1 MKPVLQMVSEAND
14 RAVKTSVLVCMRYS
28 FCSARLGA
36 GGRPY
41 QAMVASVR
49 DPVLSVYTSEP
60 LTHAVGKRQ
69 EASVVVQ
76 QPA

>member
-1 MKPVLQMVSEAND
+1 M
-14 RAVKTSVLVCMRYS
+14 RVLVCMRYS

-41 QAMVASVR
+41 QAMVVLVR
-49 DPVLSVYTSEP
+49 DPVLSLYTSEP
-60 LTHAVGKRQ
+60 LAHAVGRLQ
-69 EASVVVQ
+69 EALVVEQ